1 MFLDYFPP
9 SPAYRKLL
17 TMHALV
23 QGVGQPIAALVPAM
37 LPNLHI
43 RLRGQST
50 YILANGR
57 RVVAPAV
64 SLVGPTNGAY
74 RFELSPDALIVGT
87 GFLPLGWLRLVRCPA
102 AALADDVVDG
112 ADIWGPRACERA
124 WAQLQEAPRD
134 GGHVRILESL
144 LAEPERRAQHL
155 DYLRAADRW
164 LESAPTL
171 AVEDLRA
178 DLDIGRRQLQRVI
191 LDLYGAAPKVLAM
204 KYRALRAAARLAG
217 GDRVSIPDLLTP
229 YADQPHLT
237 RNFRRFLGVTPGA
250 FLKDG
255 AAAAAATM
263 IGRRR
268 AGAARPLVLWS

>member
-9 SPAYRKLL
+9 SPAYRRLL

-23 QGVGQPIAALVPAM
+23 RAAGQPIAALVPAM

-43 RLRGQST
+43 RLRGHST
-50 YILANGR
+50 YVFADGR
-57 RVVAPAV
+57 RVAAPAV
-64 SLVGPTNGAY
+64 SLIGPTNGAY

-87 GFLPLGWLRLVRCPA
+87 GLLPLGWLTLVRCPA

-112 ADIWGPRACERA
+112 AAVWGPRACERA
-124 WAQLQEAPRD
+124 CARLQETPRD
-134 GGHVRILESL
+134 GGHIRITEAL
-144 LAEPERRAQHL
+144 LACPERRVRHL
-155 DYLRAADRW
+155 DHLRAADRW
-164 LESAPTL
+164 LEGARTL

-178 DLDIGRRQLQRVI
+178 EMGVGRRQLQRI
-191 LDLYGAAPKVLAM
+191 MLDIYGVTPKGLAM

-217 GDRVSIPDLLTP
+217 GGAVPIRDVLAH

-250 FLKDG
+250 FLQDS

-268 AGAARPLVLWS
+268 AGAMRPLVLWS